1 MQLAPDAGVSGLQGL
16 QEEVG
21 VLLEPV
27 QVYLGP
33 AVLTNQ
39 VLGTQGDL
47 QQARLGQDVVRVAEA
62 LTLDVVVIAI
72 AVVGCAGVF
81 WEGERLGLEFL
92 RVLKVEGVR
101 RGYGQGRGEVVL

>member
-47 QQARLGQDVVRVAEA
+47 QQARLGQDVVRVAETLA
-62 LTLDVVVIAI
+62 LYVMVIAI
-72 AVVGCAGVF
+72 VVVVAVIVAAVVVGCGNGGL
-81 WEGERLGLEFL
+81 WEGEGLGFL
-92 RVLKVEGVR
+92 RDLRGEGV
-101 RGYGQGRGEVVL
+101 